1 MNTTMSKA
9 ELDKLE
15 SLAKEQ
21 RRVAKTGVDQM
32 AAERLAD
39 VEAQLSAQH
48 DARAPAWAEV
58 TARAEAACRHADE
71 EVSETCRR
79 LGIAENLRPSIV
91 AQWYSRGENAEKGR
105 RAELRKLAERR
116 LQAEAKA
123 AKHQI
128 DRATLG
134 VLTGLATRAL
144 TSAEATAFL
153 DSMPTV
159 EQLMPRLVIRELEA
173 GQ

>member
-1 MNTTMSKA
+1 MSKA

-15 SLAKEQ
+15 SLAKQ
-21 RRVAKTGVDQM
+21 QSRVAKTGVDQM

-39 VEAQLSAQH
+39 VEEQLSAQH

-58 TARAEAACRHADE
+58 TARAEAACRQADE
-71 EVSETCRR
+71 EVAETCRN
-79 LGIAENLRPSIV
+79 LGIPENLRPAIV
-91 AQWYSRGENAEKGR
+91 CQWYSRGENADRGR

-116 LQAEAKA
+116 LQAEAKR

-128 DRATLG
+128 DRAVLE
-134 VLTGLATRAL
+134 VLTSLATSAL
-144 TSAEATAFL
+144 TSAEAKAFL
-153 DSMPTV
+153 DGMPTV
-159 EQLMPRLVIRELEA
+159 ESLMPRLALRELEA